1 MRRTLWRW
9 LADANGDDLV
19 EYALLAS
26 FVGLI
31 GVAAYNALGSNM
43 NLLYAAWDNAMQDLW
58 EVDDPQ
64 P

>member
-1 MRRTLWRW
+1 MTCMLRRW
-9 LADANGDDLV
+9 LVDEQGDDLV

-26 FVGLI
+26 FIGLV
-31 GVAAYNALGSNM
+31 GVAAYNAIGSNM
-43 NLLYAAWDNAMQDLW
+43 NDLYTAMDNAMQDLW